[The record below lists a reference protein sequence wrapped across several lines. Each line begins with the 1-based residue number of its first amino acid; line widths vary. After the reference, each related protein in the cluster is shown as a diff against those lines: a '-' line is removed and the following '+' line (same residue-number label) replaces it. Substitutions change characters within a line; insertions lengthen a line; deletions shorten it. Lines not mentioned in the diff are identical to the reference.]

1 MPFDWVFHQILNER
15 LSKELGCCVVTWNL
29 SQGGASN
36 QWIARTMV
44 AVPLLDPDIVIT
56 NFTFLPRRE
65 FIDVNGFENRYMPSE
80 IKPLDNPRGFPMP
93 LSLLNTSPARTT
105 TSSTHS

>member
-1 MPFDWVFHQILNER
+1 
-15 LSKELGCCVVTWNL
+15 
-29 SQGGASN
+29 
-36 QWIARTMV
+36 MV

-80 IKPLDNPRGFPMP
+80 IKPLDNPAWIPYAFESLKYLTSPHDDLINAFLALQARR
-93 LSLLNTSPARTT
+93 LSLLELRTNDLNIGP
-105 TSSTHS
+105 